1 MALRHLKFPF
11 LVAAALLVAA
21 CSPQTET
28 EAPLP
33 LADLLLSNGQVL
45 TADGWAEAVAV
56 ADGRILA
63 TGASDAL
70 AVHAGEGTEV
80 IDLQGGAVLPGF
92 HDLHVHPLYGGMMYS
107 GANPGDCLI
116 KQGSNL
122 EEVRAV
128 VAACVERVGVG
139 NWVTGG
145 QWDVSAIGQLPTRAM
160 LDPVSAETP
169 VLLNDTSGHSA
180 WANSMALAMAGID
193 VETPDPEGGI
203 IERDGDGAP
212 TGLLRESAIELVRM
226 HVPPPT
232 DQVIRPA
239 LAWALQEM
247 ASYGITSFTEASSGF
262 VTGSSPREAALY
274 AALADDGLLKQR
286 TRLCITWAPGVEQAE
301 TLIAERK
308 QYERE
313 LLTLDCVKIFLDGVP
328 TDSHTAAMLEPYEG
342 TIAGRD
348 DEASRRGLL
357 LVAPE
362 VLNQAVARF
371 DKQGLRVKFHA
382 AGDAA
387 VRAGLDAIAYARQQN
402 GTGGPRHDVG
412 HCTYVSPQDMPRGV
426 VIDAAFEISPYLF
439 FPSPVV
445 ADLIVAVGQER
456 ADRSWPV
463 RSLLDAGALVVAGSD
478 WSVVPSV
485 NPWVAM
491 ETLVTREM
499 PGGSEA
505 SFAKAEAISVT
516 EALDLFTKN
525 AATHGEVADQLGQVA
540 PGMFADLVVVDRNP
554 LSSPINELHATEV
567 RMTFLNGER
576 TFDAGQG

>member
-1 MALRHLKFPF
+1 MRSATFAF
-11 LVAAALLVAA
+11 LAAALLAVA
-21 CSPQTET
+21 CSQKTET
-28 EAPLP
+28 ETPPP
-33 LADLLLSNGQVL
+33 LADLVLSNGQIH
-45 TADGWAEAVAV
+45 TPDGWAEAVAV

-70 AVHAGEGTEV
+70 AVHRGEGTEV
-80 IDLQGGAVLPGF
+80 VDLQGKAVLPGF

-107 GANPGDCLI
+107 GANPRDCFI
-116 KQGSNL
+116 KQGSKL
-122 EEVRAV
+122 DEITAA
-128 VAACVERVGVG
+128 VAACVEKVRPGS
-139 NWVTGG
+139 WVTGG
-145 QWDVSAIGQLPTRAM
+145 QWDVSPIGQLPTRQM

-180 WANSMALAMAGID
+180 WANSKALAMAGID

-203 IERDGDGAP
+203 IERDDDGVP
-212 TGLLRESAIELVRM
+212 TGLLRESAIELVRI

-232 DQVIRPA
+232 DEVIRPA

-247 ASYGITSFTEASSGF
+247 ASHGITSFTEASSGF
-262 VTGSSPREAALY
+262 VTGSSAREAALY

-301 TLIAERK
+301 TLIAERE

-342 TIAGRD
+342 RVAGRD

-362 VLNQAVARF
+362 ALNQAVARF

-382 AGDAA
+382 AGDGA

-402 GTGGPRHDVG
+402 GMGGPRHDVG
-412 HCTYVSPQDMPRGV
+412 HCTHVAPEDMPRGTA
-426 VIDAAFEISPYLF
+426 INAAFEISPYLF
-439 FPSPVV
+439 SPSPIVN
-445 ADLIVAVGQER
+445 DLIAAVGQER
-456 ADRSWPV
+456 ADRAWPV

-491 ETLVTREM
+491 ETLVTREV
-499 PGGSEA
+499 PGGSQA
-505 SFAKAEAISVT
+505 SFAKAEAINAA

-525 AATHGEVADQLGQVA
+525 AATHSQVADQLGRIA
-540 PGMFADLVVVDRNP
+540 PGLLADFVVVDRNP
-554 LSSPINELHATEV
+554 LTSPVNELHATQV
-567 RMTFLNGER
+567 LMTFLNGNK

>member
-1 MALRHLKFPF
+1 MQSPRFAF
-11 LVAAALLVAA
+11 LTAAALLMAA
-21 CSPQTET
+21 CSPQNET
-28 EAPLP
+28 DAPLIV
-33 LADLLLSNGQVL
+33 ADLVLSNGHVL
-45 TADGWAEAVAV
+45 TAEGWTEAVAV

-63 TGASDAL
+63 TGASEAL
-70 AVHAGEGTEV
+70 AVYADDAAEV
-80 IDLQGGAVLPGF
+80 IDLQGKVVLPGF

-107 GANPGDCLI
+107 GANPRDCFI

-122 EEVRAV
+122 DAITAA
-128 VAACVERVGVG
+128 VAACVEKVGTG
-139 NWVTGG
+139 SWVTGG
-145 QWDVSAIGQLPTRAM
+145 QWDVSAIGQLPTRHM

-402 GTGGPRHDVG
+402 GMGGPRHDVG
-412 HCTYVSPQDMPRGV
+412 HCTHVAPEDMPRGTA
-426 VIDAAFEISPYLF
+426 INAAFEISPYLF
-439 FPSPVV
+439 SPSPIIN
-445 ADLIVAVGQER
+445 DLIAAVGQER
-456 ADRSWPV
+456 ADRAWPA

-491 ETLVTREM
+491 ETLVTREA
-499 PGGSEA
+499 PGGSQD
-505 SFAKAEAISVT
+505 SFAKAEAISVA

-525 AATHGEVADQLGQVA
+525 AATHSEAADQLGQIT
-540 PGMFADLVVVDRNP
+540 PGLFADLVVVDRNP
-554 LSSPINELHATEV
+554 LTSPVNELHTTKV
-567 RMTFLNGER
+567 LMTFLNGEK

>member
-1 MALRHLKFPF
+1 MLNPRMAF
-11 LVAAALLVAA
+11 LAAALLGSA
-21 CSPQTET
+21 CSPSTES
-28 EAPLP
+28 PP
-33 LADLLLSNGQVL
+33 PMADLVLNNGQAL
-45 TADGWAEAVAV
+45 TPEGWAEAVAV
-56 ADGRILA
+56 ADGKVLA
-63 TGASDAL
+63 TGTSDAL
-70 AVHAGEGTEV
+70 AAHQGDATEV
-80 IDLQGGAVLPGF
+80 IDLQGKVVLPGF

-107 GANPGDCLI
+107 GANPRDCFI
-116 KQGSNL
+116 KQGSSL
-122 EEVRAV
+122 DEITTA
-128 VAACVERVGVG
+128 VAACAEQVGAG

-145 QWDVSAIGQLPTRAM
+145 QWDVSAIGGLPTRQM

-180 WANSMALAMAGID
+180 WANSRALETAGINA
-193 VETPDPEGGI
+193 ETPDPEGGI
-203 IERDGDGAP
+203 IERDGAGAP
-212 TGLLRESAIELVRM
+212 TGLLRESAIELVRL

-232 DQVIRPA
+232 DDVIRPA

-247 ASYGITSFTEASSGF
+247 ASHGITSFTEASSGF
-262 VTGSSPREAALY
+262 VTGSSSREAALY

-301 TLIAERK
+301 ALIAERK
-308 QYERE
+308 KYERN

-342 TIAGRD
+342 TVAGRD

-357 LVAPE
+357 LVAPAA
-362 VLNQAVARF
+362 LNEAVARF

-402 GTGGPRHDVG
+402 GMGGPRHDVG
-412 HCTYVSPQDMPRGV
+412 HCTYVAPEDMPRGTA
-426 VIDAAFEISPYLF
+426 IGATFEMSPYLF
-439 FPSPVV
+439 FPSPIIN
-445 ADLIVAVGQER
+445 DLIAAVGQER

-485 NPWVAM
+485 NPWVAV
-491 ETLVTREM
+491 ETLVTREA

-505 SFAKAEAISVT
+505 SFAKAEAIGVA

-525 AATHGEVADQLGQVA
+525 AASHSEAADQLGRIA
-540 PGMFADLVVVDRNP
+540 PGLLADLVVVDRNP
-554 LSSPINELHATEV
+554 LTSPIKELHATKV
-567 RMTFLNGER
+567 LMTFLNGER
-576 TFDAGQG
+576 TFDAG

>member
-1 MALRHLKFPF
+1 MRSPRFALLT
-11 LVAAALLVAA
+11 AAALLMAA
-21 CSPQTET
+21 CSPPTKT
-28 EAPLP
+28 VGPL
-33 LADLLLSNGQVL
+33 LSADLVLSNGQVL
-45 TADGWAEAVAV
+45 TDEGWTEAVAV

-63 TGASDAL
+63 IGASEAL
-70 AVHAGEGTEV
+70 AVYADDVAEV
-80 IDLQGGAVLPGF
+80 IDLQGKVVLPGF

-107 GANPGDCLI
+107 GANPRDCFI

-122 EEVRAV
+122 DEITAA
-128 VAACVERVGVG
+128 VAACVEKVGPG
-139 NWVTGG
+139 AWVTGG
-145 QWDVSAIGQLPTRAM
+145 QWDVSPIGQLPNRHM
-160 LDPVSAETP
+160 LDPVSTETP

-362 VLNQAVARF
+362 ALNQAVARF

-402 GTGGPRHDVG
+402 GMGGPRHDVG
-412 HCTYVSPQDMPRGV
+412 HCTHVAPEDMPRGTA
-426 VIDAAFEISPYLF
+426 INAAFEISPYLF
-439 FPSPVV
+439 SPSPIIN
-445 ADLIVAVGQER
+445 DLIAAVGQER
-456 ADRSWPV
+456 ADRAWPA

-491 ETLVTREM
+491 ETLVTREA
-499 PGGSEA
+499 PGGSQT
-505 SFAKAEAISVT
+505 SFAKAEAISVA

-525 AATHGEVADQLGQVA
+525 AATHSEAADQLGQIT
-540 PGMFADLVVVDRNP
+540 PGLFADLVVVDRNP
-554 LSSPINELHATEV
+554 LTSPVNELHTTKV
-567 RMTFLNGER
+567 LMTFLNGEK

>member
-1 MALRHLKFPF
+1 MF
-11 LVAAALLVAA
+11 LAAAALLAAA

-33 LADLLLSNGQVL
+33 SADLLLSNGQVR
-45 TADGWAEAVAV
+45 TPEGWVEAVAV

-70 AVHAGEGTEV
+70 AGYRGEGTEV
-80 IDLQGGAVLPGF
+80 IDLGGKVVLPGF

-107 GANPGDCLI
+107 GANPTECFI
-116 KQGSNL
+116 KQGSSL
-122 EEVRAV
+122 DEITAV
-128 VAACVERVGVG
+128 VAACTKNVGAG

-145 QWDVSAIGQLPTRAM
+145 QWDVSAIGQWPTRHM
-160 LDPVSAETP
+160 LDPVSAEAP

-180 WANSMALAMAGID
+180 WANSKALETAGID
-193 VETPDPEGGI
+193 AETPDPEGGI
-203 IERDGDGAP
+203 IERDGAGAP
-212 TGLLRESAIELVRM
+212 TGLLREYAIELVRA

-232 DQVIRPA
+232 DDVIRPA

-262 VTGSSPREAALY
+262 VTGSSLREVKLY

-286 TRLCITWAPGVEQAE
+286 ARLCITWAPGVVRAE
-301 TLIAERK
+301 ALIAEREK
-308 QYERE
+308 YERD

-328 TDSHTAAMLEPYEG
+328 TDSHTAAMLDPYEG
-342 TIAGRD
+342 AIEGRD

-362 VLNQAVARF
+362 ALNQAVARF

-387 VRAGLDAIAYARQQN
+387 VRAGLDAIAYARQRN
-402 GTGGPRHDVG
+402 GMGGPRHDVG
-412 HCTYVSPQDMPRGV
+412 HCTFVAPEDMARGAA
-426 VIDAAFEISPYLF
+426 IDAAFEMSPYLF
-439 FPSPVV
+439 SPSPVV
-445 ADLIVAVGQER
+445 NDLIAAVGRER

-463 RSLLDAGALVVAGSD
+463 RSLLDAGALVVLGSD

-485 NPWVAM
+485 NPWVAV
-491 ETLVTREM
+491 ETLVTREV

-505 SFAKAEAISVT
+505 SFAKAEAINVA

-525 AATHGEVADQLGQVA
+525 AAAHSEAADQIGQIA
-540 PGMFADLVVVDRNP
+540 PGMLADMVVVDHNP
-554 LSSPINELHATEV
+554 LTSPVNELHATKV
-567 RMTFLNGER
+567 LMTFLNGER
-576 TFDAGQG
+576 TFEAGRE

>member
-1 MALRHLKFPF
+1 MQSPRFAF
-11 LVAAALLVAA
+11 LTAAALLMAA
-21 CSPQTET
+21 CSPQNEID
-28 EAPLP
+28 APLIV
-33 LADLLLSNGQVL
+33 ADLVLSNGQVH
-45 TADGWAEAVAV
+45 TAEGWTEALAV

-63 TGASDAL
+63 TGASEAL
-70 AVHAGEGTEV
+70 AVYADDAAEV
-80 IDLQGGAVLPGF
+80 IDLQGKVVLPGF

-107 GANPGDCLI
+107 GANPRDCFI

-122 EEVRAV
+122 DAITAT
-128 VAACVERVGVG
+128 VAACVGKVGPG
-139 NWVTGG
+139 AWVTGG
-145 QWDVSAIGQLPTRAM
+145 QWDVSPIGQLPNRHM

-180 WANSMALAMAGID
+180 WANSKALAMAGID

-274 AALADDGLLKQR
+274 AALADDALLKQR

-301 TLIAERK
+301 TLIAERQ

-362 VLNQAVARF
+362 ALNQAVARF

-402 GTGGPRHDVG
+402 GMGGPRHDVG
-412 HCTYVSPQDMPRGV
+412 HCTHVAPEDMPRGTA
-426 VIDAAFEISPYLF
+426 INAAFEISPYLF
-439 FPSPVV
+439 SPSPIIN
-445 ADLIVAVGQER
+445 DLIAAVGQER
-456 ADRSWPV
+456 ADRAWPA

-491 ETLVTREM
+491 ETLVTREA
-499 PGGSEA
+499 PGGSQD
-505 SFAKAEAISVT
+505 SFAKAEAISVA

-525 AATHGEVADQLGQVA
+525 AATHSEAADQLGQIT
-540 PGMFADLVVVDRNP
+540 PGLFADLVVVDRNP
-554 LSSPINELHATEV
+554 LTSPVNELHTTKV
-567 RMTFLNGER
+567 LMTFLNGER
-576 TFDAGQG
+576 TFDARQG

>member
-1 MALRHLKFPF
+1 MAVQSPNFAF
-11 LVAAALLVAA
+11 LAAALLAAA
-21 CSPQTET
+21 CSPGTEN
-28 EAPLP
+28 EAPSQ
-33 LADLLLSNGQVL
+33 LADVLLSNGQVH
-45 TADGWAEAVAV
+45 TPEGWAEAVALS
-56 ADGRILA
+56 DGRILA

-70 AVHAGEGTEV
+70 AAYAGDATEV
-80 IDLQGGAVLPGF
+80 IDLQGKVVLPGF

-107 GANPGDCLI
+107 GANPQDCLI
-116 KQGSNL
+116 KQGSSL
-122 EEVRAV
+122 DAIRAV
-128 VAACVERVGVG
+128 VAACAEKAGAG
-139 NWVTGG
+139 GWVTGG
-145 QWDVSAIGQLPTRAM
+145 QWDVSSIGQLPTRQM

-180 WANSMALAMAGID
+180 WANSKALAMAGID
-193 VETPDPEGGI
+193 AQTPDPEGGI
-203 IERDGDGAP
+203 IERDGAGAP
-212 TGLLRESAIELVRM
+212 TGLLREYAIELVRA

-232 DQVIRPA
+232 DEVIRPA

-247 ASYGITSFTEASSGF
+247 ASHGITSFTEASSGF
-262 VTGSSPREAALY
+262 VTGSSLREVSLY

-286 TRLCITWAPGVEQAE
+286 ARLCITWAPGVEQAE
-301 TLIAERK
+301 ALIAARRQHERA
-308 QYERE
+308 

-342 TIAGRD
+342 TIEGRD

-382 AGDAA
+382 AGDAS

-402 GTGGPRHDVG
+402 GMGGPRHDVG
-412 HCTYVSPQDMPRGV
+412 HCTYVAPEDMPRGTA
-426 VIDAAFEISPYLF
+426 IDAAFEVSPYLF
-439 FPSPVV
+439 SPSPIIN
-445 ADLIVAVGQER
+445 DLIAAVGQER

-491 ETLVTREM
+491 ETLVTREA
-499 PGGSEA
+499 PGGSQA
-505 SFAKAEAISVT
+505 SFAKAEAIDVA

-525 AATHGEVADQLGQVA
+525 AAMHSEVADQLGQIA
-540 PGMFADLVVVDRNP
+540 PGMLADLVVVDRNP
-554 LSSPINELHATEV
+554 LRSPVNALHATKV
-567 RMTFLNGER
+567 LMTFLNGEK
-576 TFDAGQG
+576 TFKAGPG